1 MPMILNQ
8 TTVANGA
15 VNNNVISGSAFE
27 FARVQSIYS
36 IGVGSDHS
44 GLFCT
49 LQGGSDIIAEEFPMP
64 VIGPTAANSPSG
76 AAMTTTTGYPVV
88 PDEMY
93 FTDVLNPGD
102 RLVVRVRNPSAAS
115 AVVSTVVQISPT
127 GK

>member
-8 TTVANGA
+8 TTVTTGA

-36 IGVGSDHS
+36 IGVAQSVAG
-44 GLFCT
+44 GFCT
-49 LQGGSDIIAEEFPMP
+49 IQGGSDIIAEEFPPP
-64 VIGPTAANSPSG
+64 VIGTAANNPSG
-76 AAMTTTTGYPVV
+76 AALTTTSAYPVV

-102 RLVVRVRNPSAAS
+102 RLVIRFRNPTGGSI
-115 AVVSTVVQISPT
+115 VLSTVVQISPT
-127 GK
+127 GR